1 MFKPLSKV
9 LVVVAML
16 TAFVGQALAY
26 TSMSCEMSADSHQ
39 SHMTMEHSSMKSHEG
54 MEHGDMKA
62 SASSSKDCCDVDC
75 ICPANACTSV
85 TFLNSNNGSPDILG
99 FTEAIVNQG
108 AEPPKS
114 MSTSLFRPPIFA

>member
-16 TAFVGQALAY
+16 NAFVGQALAY

-54 MEHGDMKA
+54 MERFARCQLRTTHL
-62 SASSSKDCCDVDC
+62 
-75 ICPANACTSV
+75 P
-85 TFLNSNNGSPDILG
+85 NSL
-99 FTEAIVNQG
+99 
-108 AEPPKS
+108 
-114 MSTSLFRPPIFA
+114 

>member
-75 ICPANACTSV
+75 ICPANACSSTTV
-85 TFLNSNNGSPDILG
+85 LNSSIDSTDIQIFSESVAALQSKQPHS
-99 FTEAIVNQG
+99 I
-108 AEPPKS
+108 
-114 MSTSLFRPPIFA
+114 STSLYRPPIFA

>member
-16 TAFVGQALAY
+16 TAFVGQAFAY

-108 AEPPKS
+108 AEHPKS
-114 MSTSLFRPPIFA
+114 MPTSLFRPPIFA